1 MSNNDVLKF
10 ERLFF
15 KITVLNDLPFSFVE
29 NKETRDL
36 FNFIAPSLNLPFR
49 KKIGDSILFDTS
61 QAL

>member
-29 NKETRDL
+29 NKGNISGVLYLLHHKDNHL
-36 FNFIAPSLNLPFR
+36 FEEY
-49 KKIGDSILFDTS
+49 KKYHYKDHE
-61 QAL
+61 